1 MKLTE
6 DEKNHLKAMKKS
18 PWWAILEK
26 LEREYIENFNKEVMQ
41 APDFDIMNPETQK
54 KVQEASLYIRARK
67 WVFDLVNVNTMW
79 IHSPLE

>member
-6 DEKNHLKAMKKS
+6 QDKNELKAMKKS

>member
-6 DEKNHLKAMKKS
+6 QDKNELKAMKKS
-18 PWWAILEK
+18 PWWAILEN